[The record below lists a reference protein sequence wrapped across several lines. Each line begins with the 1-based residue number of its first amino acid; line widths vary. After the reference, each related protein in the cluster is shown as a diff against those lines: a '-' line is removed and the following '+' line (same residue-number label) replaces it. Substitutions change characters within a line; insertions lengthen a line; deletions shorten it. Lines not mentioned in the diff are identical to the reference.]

1 MPEYIFDRYRQRYV
15 VEVQEDGDQ
24 SYYVK
29 IKDGDEYVGQLL
41 CSFCP
46 DAVMILED
54 LFIRNDTETP
64 ETWGTDRKLR
74 PISPE
79 LQDDLLPGDILNI
92 RWHSDKTEMN
102 YRNRGLGSA
111 LLKRMI
117 NLAKDRNINTVF
129 GSIVKKDVLRNPHLV
144 RWYMNRGFNIT
155 NQFTGC
161 IPDAVTY
168 IRFELANADPIA

>member
-1 MPEYIFDRYRQRYV
+1 MAEYIFDRYRQRYA
-15 VEVQEDGDQ
+15 VEVQENSDQ
-24 SYYVK
+24 TYYIK

-54 LFIRNDTETP
+54 LFIRNDTEPP

-79 LQDDLLPGDILNI
+79 LLDDLVPDSVLKA

-111 LLKRMI
+111 LLQLMI
-117 NLAKDRNINTVF
+117 NLAKGKKINTVF
-129 GSIVKKDVLRNPHLV
+129 GSIVKKDTLSNPRLV
-144 RWYMNRGFNIT
+144 RWYINRGFNVT

-161 IPDAVTY
+161 IPDAETY
-168 IRFELANADPIA
+168 ICFELTQAKPFN

>member
-1 MPEYIFDRYRQRYV
+1 MPEYIFDRYRQRYA
-15 VEVQEDGDQ
+15 VEIQEDSDQ
-24 SYYVK
+24 AYYLK

-41 CSFCP
+41 CSFHP

-54 LFIRNDTETP
+54 LFIRNDTESP
-64 ETWGTDRKLR
+64 EIWGTDRKLR

-79 LQDDLLPGDILNI
+79 LQDDLLTGDILKA
-92 RWHSDKTEMN
+92 RCHSDNTEMN

-111 LLKRMI
+111 LLKLMI
-117 NLAKDRNINTVF
+117 NLAKDRNISTVF

-155 NQFTGC
+155 NQFIGC
-161 IPDAVTY
+161 IPEAVTY
-168 IRFELANADPIA
+168 IRFKLTNTGSVA

>member
-1 MPEYIFDRYRQRYV
+1 MPEYVFDRYRQRYA
-15 VEVQEDGDQ
+15 VEVQEDSDQ
-24 SYYVK
+24 SYYLK

-41 CSFCP
+41 CSFRP

-54 LFIRNDTETP
+54 LFIRNDIESP
-64 ETWGTDRKLR
+64 EIWDTDRKLM

-79 LQDDLLPGDILNI
+79 LQDDLLILKA
-92 RWHSDKTEMN
+92 RWHSDNKEMN

-111 LLKRMI
+111 LLKLMI
-117 NLAKDRNINTVF
+117 NLAKDRKFNTVF
-129 GSIVKKDVLRNPHLV
+129 GSIVKKDILRNPHLV

-168 IRFELANADPIA
+168 ISFKLPDTGFVA

>member
-1 MPEYIFDRYRQRYV
+1 MPEYVFDRYRQRYA
-15 VEVQEDGDQ
+15 VEVQEDSDQ
-24 SYYVK
+24 SYYLK

-54 LFIRNDTETP
+54 LFIRNDTESP
-64 ETWGTDRKLR
+64 EIWGTDRKLR
-74 PISPE
+74 PILPE
-79 LQDDLLPGDILNI
+79 LQDDLLIPKA
-92 RWHSDKTEMN
+92 RWHSDKTETN

-111 LLKRMI
+111 LLKLMI
-117 NLAKDRNINTVF
+117 NLAKDRNINTVY
-129 GSIVKKDVLRNPHLV
+129 GSIVKKDILRNPHLV
-144 RWYMNRGFNIT
+144 RWYMNRGFDIT

-168 IRFELANADPIA
+168 ISFKLPNAGSVA